1 MKYTNATCEKDFAI
15 IKKLNTLNNPKTYWE
30 NAIKILGISEEQA
43 RKTPLALA
51 RYREIDKEN
60 TQKTFA
66 NNKIGSR
73 TLVYAGFFGAEI
85 DAFNL
90 ADIKTKDFSLCVF
103 DKLAVIVSCVK
114 SPSSYAEIKF
124 PKISAKEF
132 LLETSNKIIKQYID
146 GLISYDEMKKL
157 WREKLLN
164 HAEACVDLYDATN
177 F

>member
-1 MKYTNATCEKDFAI
+1 MKYTIATCEKDFAI

-90 ADIKTKDFSLCVF
+90 ADIKTKDFSLCCF
-103 DKLAVIVSCVK
+103 DNIAVLVSHL
-114 SPSSYAEIKF
+114 PNPELYTEIKF
-124 PKISAKEF
+124 PELAKEA
-132 LLETSNKIIKQYID
+132 LLEASNKIIKQYMD
-146 GLISYDEMKKL
+146 GLISYGVMKTL
-157 WREKLLN
+157 WREELLKRAKTHVAIYNRN
-164 HAEACVDLYDATN
+164 HS
-177 F
+177 

>member
-1 MKYTNATCEKDFAI
+1 MATCERDFAI
-15 IKKLNTLNNPKTYWE
+15 IKKLNNLSNPETYWE

-103 DKLAVIVSCVK
+103 DKLAVIVSYVPN
-114 SPSSYAEIKF
+114 PSRYTEIKF
-124 PKISAKEF
+124 PDIVEKLILKE
-132 LLETSNKIIKQYID
+132 SNKIIKQYID

-157 WREKLLN
+157 WREELLKR
-164 HAEACVDLYDATN
+164 AEKCID
-177 F
+177 